1 MGPARG
7 LYTGKFC
14 AIQMMLLAQHGLPP
28 AMSGTVIKEYRK
40 KMADLGYVV
49 LTLAVF
55 GVLLLILKGIER
67 FER

>member
-1 MGPARG
+1 MGPARA
-7 LYTGKFC
+7 LFPAEFQNYYL
-14 AIQMMLLAQHGLPP
+14 MLLAQHGLPP
-28 AMSGTVIKEYRK
+28 ASSGTVIRSHE
-40 KMADLGYVV
+40 MADLGYVV